1 MNQFDNVGVYPF
13 AANLK
18 DFHEVIVI
26 DSTGFDACDPSSH
39 DDRRALRFG
48 GGWVLTKRATPT
60 RDEHKNNE
68 RNSPH
73 HGSSQ
78 KKSIGMSQAG
88 DIIPSS

>member
-26 DSTGFDACDPSSH
+26 DSTCFDAFAPTSH
-39 DDRRALRFG
+39 EDRRGLRFG
-48 GGWVLTKRATPT
+48 VGWVLPKRATPT
-60 RDEHKNNE
+60 RDEHKTNE

-73 HGSSQ
+73 HYILF
-78 KKSIGMSQAG
+78 KNF
-88 DIIPSS
+88 DWN